1 MMLAIAPA
9 LFVVLWSSGFVA
21 AKLAV
26 PFAEPCTFLALRFA
40 IVVALLAPFAVAD
53 RATWLA
59 QPARLLHSGIAGALM
74 QGLYLSC
81 VVWSIYLG
89 MPAGVVAL
97 VVSLHPITTAVLA
110 HLVLG
115 ERISL
120 LGWAGFCLG
129 IVGAT
134 LVLWPK
140 IDLGSSG
147 IGADTIAL
155 CLMALPAMSCG
166 TVYQKRFAAGL
177 GAASATCMQHVGG
190 IAVVSVGAVLLETRV
205 VDWTPILIGS
215 LAWQAVAVSC
225 GAVLLLMLML
235 GAHGA
240 SRAASVFYLIPA
252 GTALMT
258 YLALGEGLDPI
269 QLVGVGVV
277 TAAVILISSTAVKNP
292 PSPIRREGA
301 IETRH
306 SSRSDCTPHGRDT
319 PTGPM
324 T

>member
-1 MMLAIAPA
+1 MMLAAAPL
-9 LFVVLWSSGFVA
+9 LFVLLWSSGFVA

-26 PFAEPCTFLALRFA
+26 PFAEPCTFLAMRFA

-53 RATWLA
+53 RASWLSN
-59 QPARLLHSGIAGALM
+59 PARLVHSGIAGASM

-110 HLVLG
+110 HIVLG
-115 ERISL
+115 ERISP
-120 LGWAGFCLG
+120 LGWTGFCLG
-129 IVGAT
+129 IVGAI

-140 IDLGSSG
+140 LDLGSSG
-147 IGADTIAL
+147 IRAETIAL
-155 CLMALPAMSCG
+155 YLLALPAMSCG

-177 GAASATCMQHVGG
+177 GAASATCLQHVGAV
-190 IAVVSVGAVLLETRV
+190 AVVSLGAWLLENRL

-258 YLALGEGLDPI
+258 YLALGEDLDPI
-269 QLVGVGVV
+269 QLVGVAVV
-277 TAAVILISSTAVKNP
+277 TTAVILISST
-292 PSPIRREGA
+292 G
-301 IETRH
+301 
-306 SSRSDCTPHGRDT
+306 SRSRLPPASPAKSIEVDHLHGSSDERHGRDA